1 MEPRNTNE
9 EIEIDLKELWMV
21 LMRRVWL
28 LIGAGI
34 VLALVAFLL
43 SKFVITP
50 QYESTTKIYILNK
63 QDNTQAITYSDL
75 QSGTQLTKDYM
86 TLVTS
91 RPVTEQV
98 IGDLGLDMKHKDM
111 VEIIKVSNPQDTRI
125 LSITV
130 KYKDPFMAKKI
141 ADAIRE
147 AAAVH
152 IKDVMNIEQVS
163 IVEEANIPEE
173 ASSPNTLRNTMLGGI
188 VGIILSAGIVIL
200 VHVLDDTIKTPDDI
214 ERYLGVSILSSIP
227 MQDSLKPAK
236 KKAKHKKAKVKNKEK
251 NLQVNLN
258 KL

>member
-1 MEPRNTNE
+1 MEQMNKSD

-21 LMRRVWL
+21 LMRRVWI
-28 LIGAGI
+28 LIGTGI
-34 VLALVAFLL
+34 GLALIAFLL
-43 SKFVITP
+43 SKFVLTP

-63 QDNTQAITYSDL
+63 QNNETAITYSDL

-111 VEIIKVSNPQDTRI
+111 VDIIKVSNPQDTRI

-130 KYKDPFMAKKI
+130 TYKDPFMAKKI
-141 ADAIRE
+141 ADAVRE

-152 IKDVMNIEQVS
+152 ITDVMNIEQVS
-163 IVEEANIPEE
+163 IVEDANIPEE
-173 ASSPNTLRNTMLGGI
+173 ASSPNTIRNTILGGA
-188 VGIILSAGIVIL
+188 VGFILAAGIVIL
-200 VHVLDDTIKTPDDI
+200 IHVLDDTIKTPDDI
-214 ERYLGVSILSSIP
+214 ERYLGLSILSSIP

-236 KKAKHKKAKVKNKEK
+236 KKAKHKKAKTKTK
-251 NLQVNLN
+251 NLEVNLN